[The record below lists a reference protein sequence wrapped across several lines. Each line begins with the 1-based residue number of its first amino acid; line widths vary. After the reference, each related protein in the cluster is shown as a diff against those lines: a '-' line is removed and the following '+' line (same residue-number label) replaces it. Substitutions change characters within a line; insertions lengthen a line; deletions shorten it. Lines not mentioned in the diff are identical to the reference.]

1 MIKLDKRLGI
11 DKVEAD
17 MLYTVSELLQYVPLS
32 KSGLYGMLKDCEVP
46 CIKLKGR
53 SLYLGKDFLKFLE
66 ECRE

>member
-1 MIKLDKRLGI
+1 MVKLEQRLGI
-11 DKVEAD
+11 DKVEAEK
-17 MLYTVSELLQYVPLS
+17 LYTVSELLQYITLS

-53 SLYLGKDFLKFLE
+53 SLYLGRDFLKFLE

>member
-1 MIKLDKRLGI
+1 MVKLEQRLGI
-11 DKVEAD
+11 DKVEAEK
-17 MLYTVSELLQYVPLS
+17 LYTVSELLQYIPLS
-32 KSGLYGMLKDCEVP
+32 KSGLYGMLKNYDVP